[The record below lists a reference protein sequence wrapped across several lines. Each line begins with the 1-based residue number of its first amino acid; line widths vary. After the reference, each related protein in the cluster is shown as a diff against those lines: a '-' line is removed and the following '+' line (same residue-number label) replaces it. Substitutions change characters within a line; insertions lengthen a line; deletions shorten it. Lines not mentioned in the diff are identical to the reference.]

1 VGSNVVDFNKDSS
14 TIANTGQTMIAI
26 NPDFFMGH
34 DYFLSEVGRVIDE
47 LHASKTL
54 PGVDRIR
61 VPGEGAKATEEK
73 RSREGIP
80 LAPELRIALN
90 ECAQSLGVPT
100 I

>member
-1 VGSNVVDFNKDSS
+1 
-14 TIANTGQTMIAI
+14 
-26 NPDFFMGH
+26 
-34 DYFLSEVGRVIDE
+34 

-73 RSREGIP
+73 RSQEGIP
-80 LAPELRIALN
+80 LAPELRAALN
-90 ECAQSLGVPT
+90 ECALSLGVST

>member
-1 VGSNVVDFNKDSS
+1 MAV
-14 TIANTGQTMIAI
+14 
-26 NPDFFMGH
+26 
-34 DYFLSEVGRVIDE
+34 
-47 LHASKTL
+47 KTL